1 MLILTALKHMLYFYR
16 AGGAT
21 AVLVLLLLN
30 LQLSLVFLPQQQV
43 DEHSDRQKGAPHGGV
58 STQEEEEVAEEAEE
72 DHPDHMELKEQIQ
85 GVEAAGH
92 GAQVFDEG
100 GEACS
105 TETGG

>member
-1 MLILTALKHMLYFYR
+1 M
-16 AGGAT
+16 
-21 AVLVLLLLN
+21 LLLN

-105 TETGG
+105 TETGGWERGGVIMLMWGLTGPRGR